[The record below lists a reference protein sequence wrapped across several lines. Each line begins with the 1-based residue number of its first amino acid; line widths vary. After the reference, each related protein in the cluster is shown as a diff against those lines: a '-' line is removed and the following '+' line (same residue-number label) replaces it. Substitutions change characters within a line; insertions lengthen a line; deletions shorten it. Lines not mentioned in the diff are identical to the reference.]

1 MARRWRWRRQ
11 RSKRQQVLY
20 GCGGGEIGAEALQFR
35 STKIQDVNLA
45 ILELDASERRLTKAA
60 LRYQFAV
67 V

>member
-11 RSKRQQVLY
+11 RSKRQQVLH
-20 GCGGGEIGAEALQFR
+20 GCGGGEISGDALQFR
-35 STKIQDVNLA
+35 PAKIQYVNLA